1 MCLSLK
7 IFQSILRL
15 LIFYWDIRSIVGF
28 SILPKINGVSQH
40 VSKSRQFQKSV
51 FDRKGHQSLIKI
63 VTYDDMKEYKGYQIS
78 NMGFFEPQKARKTTG
93 STCRNMFFELFR
105 HLFFFWLF
113 ENGFILGPVMLIQ
126 KTHIWVDMLWSN
138 GRYYHL
144 RFCCFTFV
152 RI

>member
-63 VTYDDMKEYKGYQIS
+63 VTYDVWRNIKGTKFQIWAFLS
-78 NMGFFEPQKARKTTG
+78 LKKPEKQLEAHVEMCFLSF
-93 STCRNMFFELFR
+93 SDIF
-105 HLFFFWLF
+105 FFFWLF